1 MNILQKLTDRINR
14 LCVWISGTALILM
27 MLLGFGN
34 VVSRLVWRPIRGTF
48 EIIGFLGAVTI
59 ALALGTTQLHKNHVA
74 VDIVTSH
81 YNRRWRRL
89 TAIISYLITAPFFLV
104 VAWQIW
110 VWGRNV
116 METGE
121 TSETLGIIFY
131 PFIFIVA
138 AGFAFLAFI
147 LLLDL
152 VKTIRP
158 EKLPETGPEAG
169 NKPEK
174 SS

>member
-1 MNILQKLTDRINR
+1 MNRLEKLAAGINR
-14 LCVWISGTALILM
+14 FCVWISGTALILM

-34 VVSRLVWRPIRGTF
+34 VVSRLAWRPIRGTF

-59 ALALGTTQLHKNHVA
+59 ALALGTTQVHKNHVA

-81 YNRRWRRL
+81 YNPRWRRL

-110 VWGRNV
+110 IWGLNV

-121 TSETLGIIFY
+121 TSETLGIIYY

-138 AGFAFLAFI
+138 AGFAFLAGI

-152 VKTIRP
+152 VKAVRP
-158 EKLPETGPEAG
+158 ADKPETDE
-169 NKPEK
+169 KPEK